1 LDLLE
6 RRRCNRQWIVQDRS
20 VVTITLVTS
29 RLLLEPITLAVVE
42 AMLAGR
48 RADAET
54 LVDAALPNAWPGRA
68 LIERAFYAKLSAIRD
83 NPDVRLWGDR
93 VMITR
98 QGERRVVGSV
108 VFHGAPDE
116 NGAVEIAYGV
126 EQDAQGLGYAT
137 EATRACVDW
146 ALARPEVRAVRATTP
161 PWHAASRRVLDKLG
175 MKVVGTREHELLG
188 DLLEYE
194 CLADHPLSC
203 AI

>member
-1 LDLLE
+1 MH
-6 RRRCNRQWIVQDRS
+6 DRP
-20 VVTITLVTS
+20 VIAVTLITPRLV
-29 RLLLEPITLAVVE
+29 LEPITLAVVE

-48 RADAET
+48 RAEAEG
-54 LVDAALPNAWPGRA
+54 LVNASLPDAWPGRA
-68 LIERAFYAKLSAIRD
+68 LIERAFCAKLPAIRD

-98 QGERRVVGSV
+98 QGPRRVVGSV
-108 VFHGAPDE
+108 VFHGAPDA

-126 EQDAQGLGYAT
+126 EQDAQGIGYAT

-146 ALARPEVRAVRATTP
+146 ALAQPDVRAVRATTP

-175 MKVVGTREHELLG
+175 MRVVGTREHELLG

-194 CLADHPLSC
+194 RQAGQPLSC